1 MINQKDLEEI
11 LLQNKIL
18 DDKQLKKYSERT
30 RKSTET
36 LEDVIVEEQPNYG
49 AYKQYIELSK
59 LREVVE
65 DLIGELDVDI
75 KNVVSKKDDKS
86 FNPFGLGKNVGI
98 LGVCTCY
105 KKQILERFSEAWK
118 E

>member
-1 MINQKDLEEI
+1 MESHATGHVSIVANDKFI
-11 LLQNKIL
+11 KKVGKI
-18 DDKQLKKYSERT
+18 KKLT
-30 RKSTET
+30 K
-36 LEDVIVEEQPNYG
+36 EDVIVEEQPNYG